1 MIGMSRIRPVLAALL
16 LCAGANLAGAQILI
30 ENSLETRFQIDLKVP
45 TAPLNAYF
53 PEGFTSSIAT
63 QGPAKDCNL
72 RLVFI
77 DRITIHDPDGKP
89 VGKGS
94 NRLVYLVA
102 PAKDP
107 SGNSVQLVIGGLT
120 ADPEDAPG
128 YYGNYL
134 LATTHDMR
142 RTTSVSGASPVLE
155 TQDWVFAAKSGEHL
169 EMHIKYERGTGARAQ
184 PADVRFYS
192 AVNPTNYQISHQE
205 QVLDILR
212 NTTTT
217 PPDRVKEFTLK
228 ISGGSY
234 DKLFDKTVKV
244 LSWDN
249 ILWISRSVSNP

>member
-1 MIGMSRIRPVLAALL
+1 MLRLTRIFVALT
-16 LCAGANLAGAQILI
+16 LCLGARCLPAQILI
-30 ENSLETRFQIDLKVP
+30 ENSVETRFQIDLKVP
-45 TAPLNAYF
+45 NAPLTAFF
-53 PEGFTSSIAT
+53 PQGFTSSVAT

-77 DRITIHDPDGKP
+77 DRITINDPDGKP
-89 VGKGS
+89 MGKGS
-94 NRLVYLVA
+94 SRLAYLVA

-107 SGNSVQLVIGGLT
+107 SGNNVQLVIGGLT
-120 ADPEDAPG
+120 DDPGDVPG

-134 LATTHDMR
+134 FAATHDMR
-142 RTTSVSGASPVLE
+142 RTTQSVGTSPVTE
-155 TQDWVFAAKSGEHL
+155 TQDWVFTAKSGEHL
-169 EMHIKYERGTGARAQ
+169 EMHIKFERGTGMRNP
-184 PADVRFYS
+184 PADVRYYS

-217 PPDRVKEFTLK
+217 PPDRVREFTLK
-228 ISGGSY
+228 TSGGSY

-249 ILWISRSVSNP
+249 ILWISRAVSNP

>member
-1 MIGMSRIRPVLAALL
+1 MIWTRRLFPVLAVLT
-16 LCAGANLAGAQILI
+16 LCFAGRGAHAQILI
-30 ENSLETRFQIDLKVP
+30 ENSVETRFQIDLKVP
-45 TAPLNAYF
+45 NAALLAYF
-53 PEGFTSSIAT
+53 PYGFTSSVAT

-77 DRITIHDPDGKP
+77 DRITVNDPDGKP
-89 VGKGS
+89 MGRGS
-94 NRLVYLVA
+94 ARLAYLVA

-107 SGNSVQLVIGGLT
+107 DGNAIQLVIGGLT
-120 ADPEDAPG
+120 DDPEDAPG

-134 LATTHDMR
+134 FASTHDIK
-142 RTTSVSGASPVLE
+142 RTTQTAANAVNE

-169 EMHIKYERGTGARAQ
+169 EMHIKFDRGVGTRNP

-228 ISGGSY
+228 TSGGSY